1 LSVRDDSVQVHAGGG
16 AGRRQDRQAGEV
28 GAAHDGA
35 WDRCKRRG
43 RGHAPATG
51 GEAREGGQQEQQQ
64 HG

>member
-1 LSVRDDSVQVHAGGG
+1 LGVRDDSVQVGTGGG

-28 GAAHDGA
+28 GTAHDGA
-35 WDRCKRRG
+35 RDRCERRG

-51 GEAREGGQQEQQQ
+51 GETREGGQQEQEQ